1 MGVIKGEFHWYS
13 DGVDEV
19 MLHITESIP
28 ANFIRGRSKSVARK
42 IQNKVNAIV
51 ASRSIEEQE
60 ELNRKAREG
69 IAKLSAEQ
77 RALNNAKAQSASKQ
91 ALENLSLE
99 RKEQLRKQQQEN
111 ARNLAKNRSN
121 ESWEQAKL
129 KREETINNRTLEQ
142 QQVVFEN
149 ARRGWANMPPE
160 ARKQRLINQGAGV
173 KKAFAKM
180 SPEQKQNIVAKRHQ
194 TMKQNSVYERVGTS
208 KQEDSFYAYL
218 QSIYDKEDI
227 IRWYKDDRYPF
238 CCDFYVC
245 SQDLFIECNF
255 FWTHNDHLFDKHNP
269 EDVQKL
275 EQWLKK
281 AETSKF
287 YKAAVYTWTDLDV
300 RKFEVAKKNN
310 LNYKVVYNVN
320 DRIN

>member
-19 MLHITESIP
+19 MLHVTEPIP
-28 ANFIRGRSKSVARK
+28 ANFIKGRSRSVAKK
-42 IQNKVNAIV
+42 IQHKVNAIV
-51 ASRSIEEQE
+51 ASRSVEEQE
-60 ELNRKAREG
+60 ELNRKTKEG

-77 RALNNAKAQSASKQ
+77 RALNNAKAQSAAKQ
-91 ALENLSLE
+91 ALENLPLE
-99 RKEQLRKQQQEN
+99 RKEQLRKQHQEL
-111 ARNLAKNRSN
+111 ARNIAKNRST

-129 KREETINNRTLEQ
+129 KREETINNRTPEQ
-142 QQVVFEN
+142 QQAVFES
-149 ARRGWANMPPE
+149 ARRGWANMSPE
-160 ARKQRLINQGAGV
+160 DRKQRLINQGAGV

-180 SPEQKQNIVAKRHQ
+180 STEQKKNIVDKRQ
-194 TMKQNSVYERVGTS
+194 KTMKQNGVYKRVGTS

-218 QSIYDKEDI
+218 QSIYAKEDI

-238 CCDFYVC
+238 CCDFYIC

-255 FWTHNDHLFDKHNP
+255 LWTHNDHPFDKHNP
-269 EDVQKL
+269 EDVQTL
-275 EQWLKK
+275 EQWVQK

-287 YKAAVYTWTDLDV
+287 YRAAIYTWTDLDV

-320 DRIN
+320 DRID